1 MPPLSE
7 KFPDGLVTWW
17 PQIKSTSWN
26 EQNLQ
31 LQTRHPRK
39 ENRTPGD
46 AEEREAMFLKKTNKS
61 LEELPRATM
70 TEIKMHLLTLN
81 TEAEEAKISE
91 IEQALEKIFHRFT

>member
-46 AEEREAMFLKKTNKS
+46 AEEREANVLKKDEQILRGTTQSYNDRDQDAS
-61 LEELPRATM
+61 V
-70 TEIKMHLLTLN
+70 N
-81 TEAEEAKISE
+81 SE
-91 IEQALEKIFHRFT
+91 HRSRGG